1 MNQNILTMKI
11 LSLITNISF
20 SLTLTAALLSII
32 GIIKTGFYPGI
43 LVLSV
48 LALIALASRRYAKKT
63 KNSQH
68 GLQHKYT
75 TTLIIVNLLLI
86 LVVVWMSFVIVHDR
100 VLLAD

>member
-1 MNQNILTMKI
+1 MKT
-11 LSLITNISF
+11 LNTITNISMPL
-20 SLTLTAALLSII
+20 SLTAGLLSII

-43 LVLSV
+43 IVLLA
-48 LALIALASRRYAKKT
+48 LALIAVASRRYAKRIN
-63 KNSQH
+63 NSQH
-68 GLQHKYT
+68 GLQHKYI